1 MLLSFYV
8 AQNYQIRWNIIW
20 RFQPCFLADIVFRT
34 FSFYPFCY
42 SDFAM
47 HAILHYLGFVWWEMV
62 TSGITVILTEF
73 LKIITNRARPR
84 KQSIADRSLPI
95 RDDVSN
101 PAFPSGDSAQVFQFS
116 FLTNRLLLL
125 LVVATYALT
134 VLCFYS
140 FLVWQCTDECILE
153 HIGLETQLQVA

>member
-1 MLLSFYV
+1 M
-8 AQNYQIRWNIIW
+8 
-20 RFQPCFLADIVFRT
+20 
-34 FSFYPFCY
+34 
-42 SDFAM
+42 
-47 HAILHYLGFVWWEMV
+47 

-140 FLVWQCTDECILE
+140 FLV
-153 HIGLETQLQVA
+153 